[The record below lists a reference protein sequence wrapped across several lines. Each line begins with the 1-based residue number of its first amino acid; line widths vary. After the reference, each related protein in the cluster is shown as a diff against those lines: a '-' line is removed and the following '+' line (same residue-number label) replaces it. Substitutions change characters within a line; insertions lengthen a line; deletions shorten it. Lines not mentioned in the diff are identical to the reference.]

1 MIVLLVT
8 SAMLVKTV
16 TGTHVGPIHLYETFA
31 QVQQTLGAAPIE
43 KAQCDTGVVIS
54 CTPTMTYTDGVD
66 TLVIRSEPL
75 TPYPSKVTPAS
86 HNVERIEITRGYSA
100 GGARIPDSV
109 AALRSWTW
117 ETYGVFAP
125 PPQSVAGWLR
135 RPGVNGGG
143 IFFSK
148 VVCDL
153 TEGDNPP
160 GQVTFEVRRA
170 KNASDQW
177 EFDLSYIE
185 FGERCQ

>member
-16 TGTHVGPIHLYETFA
+16 AGTHVGPIHLYETFA
-31 QVQQTLGAAPIE
+31 QVQQTLGAAPIA
-43 KAQCDTGVVIS
+43 KAACDARVVVS
-54 CTPTMTYTDGVD
+54 CTPTLTYTDGTD

-86 HNVERIEITRGYSA
+86 HDVESIEITHGSNAGSA
-100 GGARIPDSV
+100 KIS
-109 AALRSWTW
+109 RSLDPLHAWTW

-125 PPQSVAGWLR
+125 PPQSIPGWLR
-135 RPGVNGGG
+135 RPGVDGGG

-153 TEGDNPP
+153 TEGDNPA
-160 GQVTFEVRRA
+160 GQVTFEVRRV
-170 KNASDQW
+170 KNNSGQW
-177 EFDLSYIE
+177 EFELNYIE